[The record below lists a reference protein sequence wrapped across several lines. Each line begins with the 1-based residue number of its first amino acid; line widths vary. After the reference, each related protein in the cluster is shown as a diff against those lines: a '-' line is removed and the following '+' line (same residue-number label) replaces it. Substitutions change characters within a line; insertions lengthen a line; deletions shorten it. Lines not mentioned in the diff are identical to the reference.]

1 MPIFLLTESLHDRF
15 NEQKPIKGGGTKK
28 LPKDQLLR
36 SHRCPPRLCPP
47 PHRPP
52 PAPPAPRALGL
63 SATLPIVLIYWES
76 RRRSAAATRLPR
88 GDPSWEAGATAHP
101 GLLGTSLDSGSGAAL
116 PHPPQQGP
124 HHSSGTRTGKTDFQ
138 QRFTEGAAQDSGG
151 PLAWP
156 LPHTPRAPG
165 RASGPAGPSAR
176 NLASLALPEPST
188 VPGGP
193 GEGPGVGGI
202 WPQ

>member
-15 NEQKPIKGGGTKK
+15 NEQKPIKRGGDQKAAQGPAPPQPPVPPAA
-28 LPKDQLLR
+28 LPT
-36 SHRCPPRLCPP
+36 PP
-47 PHRPP
+47 PPPP

-124 HHSSGTRTGKTDFQ
+124 QHSSGTRTGKTDFNNGSQ
-138 QRFTEGAAQDSGG
+138 KVLLKTVGV
-151 PLAWP
+151 PW
-156 LPHTPRAPG
+156 PG
-165 RASGPAGPSAR
+165 RCLTRHGHQA
-176 NLASLALPEPST
+176 
-188 VPGGP
+188 VPLVQLVPPP
-193 GEGPGVGGI
+193 GT
-202 WPQ
+202 WRL